1 MAVFAVSPALAQE
14 APVASAA
21 PEPQAA
27 AAAEVAVQAPVASQA
42 QAAPA
47 AEAVPVSSPAAPAV
61 VLPTVPKL
69 KIAWDCGECKHND
82 KVVALIEEAYA
93 EEARKNAFA
102 VSETDVAEVA
112 IIDIRQRPPGAR
124 VMLGIMAG
132 KDRLGLR
139 INYLGQEYKV
149 SDYSANAV
157 LGLNHLSASVGKQAY
172 AQLAAK
178 PAQ

>member
-1 MAVFAVSPALAQE
+1 MAMFAIPPVLAQVAPE
-14 APVASAA
+14 AAAA

-27 AAAEVAVQAPVASQA
+27 AQPQAATQAPVVSEP

-47 AEAVPVSSPAAPAV
+47 TEATPVASAAPAT
-61 VLPTVPKL
+61 VLSTVPKL
-69 KIAWDCGECKHND
+69 RIAWECGECVHND
-82 KVVALIEEAYA
+82 KVVALIEQAYA

-149 SDYSANAV
+149 SDYSANAI